1 MSERDLVI
9 YWMLCRAE
17 ENWPW
22 WQGTGEPEFL
32 SPAEADRL
40 AGMKFHKRRRE
51 WLLGRYA
58 AKSLLRACV
67 PGLAERTSQEITIKN
82 EPFGA
87 PFFVVDGIGR
97 YPASISISHREGMAA
112 CALVLGTDGQV
123 GIDLERIEEHP
134 QEFVEDF
141 FTAGEVR
148 TSLICPA
155 DCRDTWVT
163 LVWSAKE
170 AVLKAL
176 SLGLSVDSR
185 SVEIVL
191 ANGLESSSR
200 RQHDAACEP
209 GVVRRIPASPEED
222 GWLALE
228 IYSTLPEANGVQ
240 AWWRRCGQY
249 AVTLAVKA

>member
-1 MSERDLVI
+1 VI
-9 YWMLCRAE
+9 NWMLCRVDE
-17 ENWPW
+17 TWPW
-22 WQGTGEPEFL
+22 WQGDARPDFL
-32 SPAEADRL
+32 SPAEAERL

-51 WLLGRYA
+51 WLLGRYV

-67 PGLAERTSQEITIKN
+67 PGLSERSAHEITIKN
-82 EPFGA
+82 EPSGA
-87 PFFVVDGIGR
+87 PYFVVDGIGR
-97 YPASISISHREGMAA
+97 YPASISISHRESMAA
-112 CALVLGTDGQV
+112 CALALGTDGQV
-123 GIDLERIEEHP
+123 GIDLERIEERS

-176 SLGLSVDSR
+176 GLGLSVDSR

-191 ANGLESSSR
+191 ADGLESSRAQKS
-200 RQHDAACEP
+200 DPACEP
-209 GVVRRIPASPEED
+209 GIVRNIPGSPEAD

-249 AVTLAVKA
+249 AVTLALKT